1 MGGAFQNLRKWG
13 APKVSQNERFW
24 GFQVSRFFE
33 DDKGSEISAR
43 VSCIHDERDGR
54 IVDSAS
60 KDLPAKNS
68 RFDFMQSAMAPQAFW
83 WVSCNVLLVG
93 WSNDIL
99 QMFPINKLDVGCNCD
114 DLGHYPMFLV
124 GKFGPGELNKQP
136 SGISQQLA
144 IEASSPPGLNF
155 GWLKPNEEISLW

>member
-1 MGGAFQNLRKWG
+1 MFFFILLLSTFTIGMCNIHACYRHQHVLPGSKMGGAFQNLRKWG

-68 RFDFMQSAMAPQAFW
+68 RFDFM
-83 WVSCNVLLVG
+83 
-93 WSNDIL
+93 
-99 QMFPINKLDVGCNCD
+99 
-114 DLGHYPMFLV
+114 
-124 GKFGPGELNKQP
+124 
-136 SGISQQLA
+136 
-144 IEASSPPGLNF
+144 
-155 GWLKPNEEISLW
+155 

>member
-1 MGGAFQNLRKWG
+1 MYIYIYNIFILYLYIHIYCICIHLYTYIFYIHDICFFILLLSTFTIGMCNIHACYRHQHVLPGSKMGGAFQNLRKWG

-68 RFDFMQSAMAPQAFW
+68 RFDFM
-83 WVSCNVLLVG
+83 
-93 WSNDIL
+93 
-99 QMFPINKLDVGCNCD
+99 
-114 DLGHYPMFLV
+114 
-124 GKFGPGELNKQP
+124 
-136 SGISQQLA
+136 
-144 IEASSPPGLNF
+144 
-155 GWLKPNEEISLW
+155 